1 MVCDNINFL
10 VPNEGN
16 ILAHSI
22 LYGHLSVKIT
32 KMA

>member
-10 VPNEGN
+10 VTNEGN

-22 LYGHLSVKIT
+22 LYGYLNVEIG
-32 KMA
+32 